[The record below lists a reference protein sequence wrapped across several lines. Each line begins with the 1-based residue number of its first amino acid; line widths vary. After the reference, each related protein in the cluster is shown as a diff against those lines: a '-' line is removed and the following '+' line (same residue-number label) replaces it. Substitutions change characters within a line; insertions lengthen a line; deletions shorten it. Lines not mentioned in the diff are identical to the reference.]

1 MGTAALANGEE
12 ALERFRYGGC
22 YAMAYAL
29 AETLGWQVEC
39 LSAQWSA
46 LPNFPHAW
54 VVDSEGRALDAFGF
68 TTRESIHAEF
78 IEGSPRLIGV
88 NAVVRFEQFDSP
100 GSFFAR
106 LAEGYGDADSLPEY
120 EAFFRKQVCLAKELI
135 EAIIIP
141 RHLPALS
148 RALLNS

>member
-1 MGTAALANGEE
+1 MGIIASVPGEE

-29 AETLGWQVEC
+29 AETLGWNVEC

-54 VVDSEGRALDAFGF
+54 VVDSEGRAFDAFGF
-68 TTRESIHAEF
+68 TTRESIYAEF
-78 IEGSPRLIGV
+78 IEGSFRLRGV

-100 GSFFAR
+100 SSFFAR

-120 EAFFRKQVCLAKELI
+120 EDFFRKQVCKANELI
-135 EAIIIP
+135 EAIILP

-148 RALLNS
+148 RVQLST